1 MLFILS
7 WVRFVTMLLILQL
20 DQWPNKV
27 ETKTATLFVPVY
39 QYPSHPPLPS
49 SDLCHNLSAYSH
61 TPAPI
66 YISWIT
72 SGPCCTLGTLLHFL
86 TGPSMQLHSSLVSL
100 GCCLFS
106 ACLIPSLCLSVSP
119 ASCPFIFFSFLN
131 PTLSLSPNLLCL
143 HVPEF
148 TLHSVLKDGFA
159 HICSAKSSHPSGTD
173 CSYELCQPSP
183 IRLMNHFLLTFL

>member
-1 MLFILS
+1 MYIIAENLKQYNCCWKKFPNYWGRPCVSYLTKDNQCLGFLKLPLFILS
-7 WVRFVTMLLILQL
+7 WIRFVTMLLILQL

-61 TPAPI
+61 TPALI

-86 TGPSMQLHSSLVSL
+86 TGPTPVLFPLDVVCFQPVSFHLSVCLSLKHPVPSSFS
-100 GCCLFS
+100 LFS
-106 ACLIPSLCLSVSP
+106 IPLFPFLLICCVYMCLNSLY
-119 ASCPFIFFSFLN
+119 
-131 PTLSLSPNLLCL
+131 TLS
-143 HVPEF
+143 
-148 TLHSVLKDGFA
+148 
-159 HICSAKSSHPSGTD
+159 
-173 CSYELCQPSP
+173 
-183 IRLMNHFLLTFL
+183 